1 MMNSISYTTTYVV
14 LCIFG
19 LLMILHFLES
29 TMAVV
34 FAKEIIDVNSFKLI
48 SIDNNP
54 VNTLNISKNISLSS
68 KNTSVPIN
76 NSILFA
82 TQLENHSTSSLP
94 SAKTVSIVKG
104 AALLREKAFVPNPI
118 IIHAQDSINWINK
131 DDVVHTVT
139 SGSSFSSPDR
149 GQEFDSGLL
158 GGSYTH
164 LFAKPGIYNYF
175 CQIHHTMVGKIIV
188 K

>member
-19 LLMILHFLES
+19 LLMILHLLELRI
-29 TMAVV
+29 AVV
-34 FAKEIIDVNSFKLI
+34 FAKDIIGVNSFKFI

-76 NSILFA
+76 SIFSNS
-82 TQLENHSTSSLP
+82 TQQKNHSTSSLP
-94 SAKTVSIVKG
+94 SAKIVSIVKG
-104 AALLREKAFVPNPI
+104 AALLREKAFDPNPI

-131 DDVVHTVT
+131 DNVVHTVT

-149 GQEFDSGLL
+149 GQEFDSGML

-164 LFAKPGIYNYF
+164 KFVKSGTYNYF
-175 CQIHHTMVGKIIV
+175 CQIHPTMVGKIIV

>member
-1 MMNSISYTTTYVV
+1 MMNSISYTTIFVV
-14 LCIFG
+14 LSVFG
-19 LLMILHFLES
+19 LLMVVHFMEFGI
-29 TMAVV
+29 VV
-34 FAKEIIDVNSFKLI
+34 FTKEITANNLYKFIAMDNSDI
-48 SIDNNP
+48 YA
-54 VNTLNISKNISLSS
+54 LNISKNISLLSN
-68 KNTSVPIN
+68 NTSG
-76 NSILFA
+76 SIDSNLSIF
-82 TQLENHSTSSLP
+82 TQPGNHSTSSLP

-104 AALLREKAFVPNPI
+104 AALLRDKAFKPNPI

-149 GQEFDSGLL
+149 GQEFDSGML

-164 LFAKPGIYNYF
+164 KFVKSGTYNYF
-175 CQIHHTMVGKIIV
+175 CQIHPTMVGKIIV